1 MIACNDEQCVSYTYG
16 TRKGNELMGKY
27 SNEIVNSIREFLEN
41 DDWNFSFDSDKGVF
55 RFGVSVGNRLKNVRC
70 HILVHDDCYTVYAVS
85 PIGPDEDNKEMMNN
99 MSEFICRANF
109 GLRNG
114 NFEMDFMDGEIRY
127 KTFVNCGNDVM
138 PTSEIIKESIYTP
151 VAMFD
156 KYGSGITDII
166 FQDVAAAKAV
176 AKCEGSDE
184 EELQEV
190 IEAITSGNGI
200 DAQEM
205 MKRLEA
211 RLGAIYPA
219 EEVSNRSSNTSG
231 EINTNM
237 FGTKGGAK

>member
-1 MIACNDEQCVSYTYG
+1 ME
-16 TRKGNELMGKY
+16 KY
-27 SNEIVNSIREFLEN
+27 SNEIADSIREFLEK
-41 DDWNFSFDSDKGVF
+41 DDWHFSFDSDKGVF
-55 RFGVSVGNRLKNVRC
+55 RFGVSVGNKLKNVSCR
-70 HILVHDDCYTVYAVS
+70 ILVHDDCYTVYAVS
-85 PIGPDEDNKEMMNN
+85 PIGPDEDNKKMMNN

-114 NFEMDFMDGEIRY
+114 NFEMDFRDGEIRF
-127 KTFVNCGNDVM
+127 KTFVNCGNDIK
-138 PTSEIIKESIYTP
+138 PASEIIKESIYTP

-176 AKCEGSDE
+176 TKCEESDE

-190 IEAITSGNGI
+190 IEVITSGNGI

-211 RLGAIYPA
+211 RLGAIYPTG
-219 EEVSNRSSNTSG
+219 EVSKRSSNTTR

>member
-1 MIACNDEQCVSYTYG
+1 ME
-16 TRKGNELMGKY
+16 KY
-27 SNEIVNSIREFLEN
+27 SNEIVNSIRDFLEK
-41 DDWNFSFDSDKGVF
+41 DEWNFSFDSDKGVF

-70 HILVHDDCYTVYAVS
+70 RILVYDDCYTVYAVS

-114 NFEMDFMDGEIRY
+114 NFEMDYMNGEVRY
-127 KTFVNCGNDVM
+127 KTFVNCGNDIM
-138 PTSEIIKESIYTP
+138 PAPEIIKESIYIP

-156 KYGSGITDII
+156 IYGSGITDII

-184 EELQEV
+184 AELQEV
-190 IEAITSGNGI
+190 IEDITSENDI

-211 RLGAIYPA
+211 RLGSIYLI
-219 EEVSNRSSNTSG
+219 EEGSNSSGNSSC

>member
-1 MIACNDEQCVSYTYG
+1 ME
-16 TRKGNELMGKY
+16 KY
-27 SNEIVNSIREFLEN
+27 SNEIVNSIGEFLEK
-41 DDWNFSFDSDKGVF
+41 DDWHYSFDSDRGVF
-55 RFGVSVGNRLKNVRC
+55 RFGVSVGNRLKNIRC
-70 HILVHDDCYTVYAVS
+70 RILVHDNCYTVYAVS
-85 PIGPDEDNKEMMNN
+85 PIGPDENNKDMMNN

-114 NFEMDFMDGEIRY
+114 NFEMDFIDGEIRY

-138 PTSEIIKESIYTP
+138 PASEIIKESIYTP

-184 EELQEV
+184 EVQEV
-190 IEAITSGNGI
+190 IETITSGNSI

-219 EEVSNRSSNTSG
+219 EEVSNGSSNTSG